1 MAINRDSLLELAPL
15 IRAAAQYT
23 DGASKS
29 ERHFLDFVVD
39 GQSLWEALAKR
50 HDKVSVL
57 CVEYPEKETAN
68 AISRL
73 LLSEKADFP
82 NGRRSFFV
90 CSECGDL
97 GCGAITALVE
107 REGETIK
114 WKAFGY
120 ENTYEDNISLDPYST
135 VGPFTFDATAYERTL
150 AQAMDLLQR
159 AET

>member
-15 IRAAAQYT
+15 IRAAARYA

-57 CVEYPEKETAN
+57 CVEYAEKETAN

-73 LLSEKADFP
+73 LLSEKAGINVQESAAVSKPLEEFTRQFTGNESAGVAPRASDERGEP
-82 NGRRSFFV
+82 STSRAPSPTARS
-90 CSECGDL
+90 S
-97 GCGAITALVE
+97 AALV
-107 REGETIK
+107 
-114 WKAFGY
+114 W
-120 ENTYEDNISLDPYST
+120 
-135 VGPFTFDATAYERTL
+135 
-150 AQAMDLLQR
+150 
-159 AET
+159 